1 LEERGVLA
9 VGMEHLG
16 RGGTSSSS
24 SWSSNNNDDDDESD
38 DDDDFIQIP
47 DDIAQDLANVS
58 VRLKLRLHEAGEMII
73 PYQPLNN
80 QKADCF
86 RLVLAGKKDFG
97 MKDICH
103 VLDTMEKYGADL

>member
-1 LEERGVLA
+1 MRLIPISFPFSVIIILA
-9 VGMEHLG
+9 L
-16 RGGTSSSS
+16 
-24 SWSSNNNDDDDESD
+24 
-38 DDDDFIQIP
+38 
-47 DDIAQDLANVS
+47 
-58 VRLKLRLHEAGEMII
+58 
-73 PYQPLNN
+73 QPLNN